1 MSGHEKVAQRLID
14 ALRANLFQNGRY
26 QVLQP
31 EYLETFLQENGWTF
45 EEVAKNPSTIRHI
58 PTVDAVV
65 IGFITGYESDKYKV
79 PLITFK
85 LPEVKVRIR
94 LIDFA
99 EGRVVESEEIKGK
112 FLPNMEE
119 IPYKGKLI
127 PIKEAISIWRR
138 LSFSF
143 LKPKIT
149 ELIVDFLGRQL
160 GNHGCCS
167 KVKKAN
173 LAFTGKSE
181 E

>member
-1 MSGHEKVAQRLID
+1 M
-14 ALRANLFQNGRY
+14 
-26 QVLQP
+26 
-31 EYLETFLQENGWTF
+31 
-45 EEVAKNPSTIRHI
+45 
-58 PTVDAVV
+58 V

-160 GNHGCCS
+160 GNPCRCF
-167 KVKKAN
+167 KVEKEN
-173 LAFTGKSE
+173 LTRLGARQ
-181 E
+181 